1 MEIYPVRSP
10 QELKEFIRL
19 PWTIYQDDSDWVP
32 PLLYER
38 KKFFDRSQN
47 PFFKHAEVEYFL
59 AEKNSEVVGRIAAIV
74 NHRHNQ
80 FHLDK
85 VGFFGHFEV
94 IRDYE
99 AAWGLLNAARE
110 WLKYKGMEI
119 MRGPANFSTNE
130 DVGFL
135 VEGLNQP
142 PVIMMPYNP
151 AYYVEF
157 AQEFGLK
164 KVKDLYSYYM
174 DQKIGFPQNLISISE
189 KIKRKEKVLV
199 RKLELKKLDKEIEII
214 KQIYNS
220 AWGNNWGFVPM
231 TDEEINFLAD
241 DLKAIVDPNIVFLA
255 FVDGKPA
262 GFSLALPDINQV
274 LIKTSGRLFPLG
286 FLKIIWNLKIR
297 RAIDRIRVIILG
309 VVPEFQKKGIELIFY
324 ADTFSN
330 AVERGYKSGEFG
342 WILEDN
348 FLMRKPLEK
357 MGAKL
362 YKIYRMYEMGI

>member
-1 MEIYPVRSP
+1 MQIYPVRSP

-19 PWTIYQDDSDWVP
+19 PWKIYQDDSDWVP

-47 PFFKHAEVEYFL
+47 PFFKHSEVEYFL
-59 AEKNSEVVGRIAAIV
+59 AEQNSEVVGRIAAIV

-99 AAWGLLNAARE
+99 AAWGLLNTARE
-110 WLKYKGMEI
+110 WLKYKGMEV
-119 MRGPANFSTNE
+119 MRGPANFSTND

-135 VEGLNQP
+135 VEGLNKP

-151 AYYVEF
+151 PYYVEF
-157 AQEFGLK
+157 AEKFGLE

-174 DQKIGFPQNLISISE
+174 DQKIGFPWNLVSISE
-189 KIKRKEKVLV
+189 KMKRKEKVLV
-199 RKLELKKLDKEIEII
+199 RKLDLKKLDSEIEII

-220 AWGNNWGFVPM
+220 AWGDNWGFVPM

-262 GFSLALPDINQV
+262 GFSLSLPDINQV
-274 LIKTSGRLFPLG
+274 LIKTSGRLFPFG

-297 RAIDRIRVIILG
+297 RAINKIRVIILG
-309 VVPEFQKKGIELIFY
+309 VIPEFQRKGIELIFY

-348 FLMRKPLEK
+348 YLMRSPLEK